1 MYYSFIYAGT
11 LVINNIG
18 TGSKIQKQS
27 KVMMFIVVVKVI
39 KVRWCSNFGRQ
50 IYLYLFFICSIHD
63 PPMSGNSFLSHH
75 SSPLVESHRLFR
87 EQCEY
92 LFFSRGCLCLL
103 FPAPDISSWTYAG
116 AIWKSLARQHFPDI
130 KVGTQFKYFFLW
142 SIIVYYC

>member
-1 MYYSFIYAGT
+1 MLSLFGCNYYQLKEIFKKIMYYSFIYAGT

-92 LFFSRGCLCLL
+92 LFFHGDVFVYFSQHLTFRVGLMRVQFGNLW
-103 FPAPDISSWTYAG
+103 PGSISQT
-116 AIWKSLARQHFPDI
+116 
-130 KVGTQFKYFFLW
+130 
-142 SIIVYYC
+142 